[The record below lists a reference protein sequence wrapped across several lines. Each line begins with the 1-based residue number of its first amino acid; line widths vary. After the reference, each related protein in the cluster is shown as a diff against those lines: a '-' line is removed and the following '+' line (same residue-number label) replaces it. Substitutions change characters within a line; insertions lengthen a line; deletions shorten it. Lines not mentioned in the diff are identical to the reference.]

1 MIDYSLHPVLI
12 EVLWILNIQ
21 FSKEACPPYYF
32 MYKNG
37 CIMYIYLNPQYVIR
51 NENNCSYII
60 AKSALI
66 TAKLEYAMA
75 FASVVP
81 PSIGYILSH
90 IGEGELNAS
99 IENIANT
106 LNIKPDLIDKF
117 IRKIIDNPVK
127 VGWNYKGVTISFPL
141 YLLTSVK
148 EESEGSVYTDNELFY
163 TTDFIPKRPSV
174 PLNLNFMI
182 TTQCRTDCMYCYAD
196 RNRKND
202 LTSWQ
207 IIKVIDEAHDMGGGN
222 LALTGG
228 DIFAFP
234 DWKEV
239 IRKVGQYG
247 FTPLLSTK
255 IPLKEDDIYFLKE
268 SGIKFLQ
275 FSLDSIFTSTLQTM
289 VRVKED
295 YIDNVKQMFEYS

>member
-127 VGWNYKGVTISFPL
+127 VGWNYKGVTISFPP

-207 IIKVIDEAHDMGGGN
+207 IIKVIDEAHDMGGN

-255 IPLKEDDIYFLKE
+255 Y
-268 SGIKFLQ
+268 
-275 FSLDSIFTSTLQTM
+275 
-289 VRVKED
+289 R
-295 YIDNVKQMFEYS
+295 

>member
-66 TAKLEYAMA
+66 TAKLEHAMA

-106 LNIKPDLIDKF
+106 LNIKPDLRDKF
-117 IRKIIDNPVK
+117 IRKIIGNPVK
-127 VGWNYKGVTISFPL
+127 VGWNYKGVTISFSP
-141 YLLTSVK
+141 YLLISVK

-182 TTQCRTDCMYCYAD
+182 TTQCRTDCMYYYAD

-207 IIKVIDEAHDMGGGN
+207 IIKVIDEAHDMGG
-222 LALTGG
+222 
-228 DIFAFP
+228 
-234 DWKEV
+234 
-239 IRKVGQYG
+239 
-247 FTPLLSTK
+247 
-255 IPLKEDDIYFLKE
+255 E
-268 SGIKFLQ
+268 SGF
-275 FSLDSIFTSTLQTM
+275 D
-289 VRVKED
+289 RR
-295 YIDNVKQMFEYS
+295 

>member
-1 MIDYSLHPVLI
+1 
-12 EVLWILNIQ
+12 
-21 FSKEACPPYYF
+21 
-32 MYKNG
+32 
-37 CIMYIYLNPQYVIR
+37 MYIYLNPQYVIR

-127 VGWNYKGVTISFPL
+127 VGWNYKGVTISFPP

-148 EESEGSVYTDNELFY
+148 EESEGSVYTDNEL
-163 TTDFIPKRPSV
+163 
-174 PLNLNFMI
+174 
-182 TTQCRTDCMYCYAD
+182 
-196 RNRKND
+196 
-202 LTSWQ
+202 
-207 IIKVIDEAHDMGGGN
+207 GGN

>member
-106 LNIKPDLIDKF
+106 LNIKSDLIDKF

-127 VGWNYKGVTISFPL
+127 VGWNYKGVTISFPR
-141 YLLTSVK
+141 
-148 EESEGSVYTDNELFY
+148 
-163 TTDFIPKRPSV
+163 I
-174 PLNLNFMI
+174 
-182 TTQCRTDCMYCYAD
+182 C
-196 RNRKND
+196 
-202 LTSWQ
+202 
-207 IIKVIDEAHDMGGGN
+207 
-222 LALTGG
+222 
-228 DIFAFP
+228 
-234 DWKEV
+234 
-239 IRKVGQYG
+239 
-247 FTPLLSTK
+247 
-255 IPLKEDDIYFLKE
+255 
-268 SGIKFLQ
+268 
-275 FSLDSIFTSTLQTM
+275 
-289 VRVKED
+289 
-295 YIDNVKQMFEYS
+295 